1 MEIPNKNKT
10 KDKLYMKAKSRHSS
24 MMGRCYREHSSG
36 YKYYG
41 AKGVTVCERW
51 HSFENFYADL
61 DKLEGWDEEKFIS
74 GEISLDKDYKVRGNK
89 EYSPESCCFV
99 SKEINNKLKPT
110 QQKEIIAM
118 SPKGN
123 IYTFMNQSDF
133 AKEHNLQLSSIHYCL
148 TGKWK
153 HTNQWQF
160 KFKKDYN
167 ENSFKDPASLTRIL
181 VGLSPEG
188 KLFEFTNATKF
199 SKDNGLLEAT
209 VIYACANMKNT
220 HTRGWQ
226 FRFKDEL
233 EDKPFK
239 DKSEL
244 NIVGERNKLVKAIDP
259 EGKVWYTTN
268 RSKFARE
275 HNLNRHEIKK
285 VIDGKKEHTCGWVFS
300 FE

>member
-10 KDKLYMKAKSRHSS
+10 KDKLYMKARSRHRS
-24 MMGRCYREHSSG
+24 MMDRCYRENSTG

-41 AKGVTVCERW
+41 ARGVTVCKRW
-51 HSFENFYADL
+51 HKFENFYQDL
-61 DKLEGWDEEKFIS
+61 DKIDGWDEEKFIR
-74 GEISLDKDYKVRGNK
+74 GEISLDKDYKIKGNK
-89 EYSPESCCFV
+89 EYSLEACSFV
-99 SKEINNKLKPT
+99 TLEVNNKLKPS

-118 SPKGN
+118 SPKGI

-153 HTNQWQF
+153 HTNLWQF
-160 KFKKDYN
+160 RFKSEYKEGDFLN
-167 ENSFKDPASLTRIL
+167 PSSLTRIL

-188 KLFEFTNATKF
+188 KVYEFENATQF
-199 SKDNGLLEAT
+199 AKDNGLIEAT

-226 FRFKDEL
+226 FRFKEEL

-239 DKSEL
+239 DKKDL
-244 NIVGERNKLVKAIDP
+244 IMVGERNRKVKAIDP
-259 EGKVWYTTN
+259 EGNIWYTTN

-285 VIDGKKEHTCGWVFS
+285 VLDGKKEHTCGWVFS